1 MPDREI
7 QHARTLSK
15 VLDHFLVDP
24 ILGLILPGAGDVAG
38 SLMGLYTVGVA
49 LRRRMSPV
57 IIARM
62 LLNLALDA
70 ILGVVP
76 LLGDIADVAYQAN
89 QRNVKLLEQR
99 ATTGRATARDWLMV
113 VGAALLFVG
122 AVVGTVYLGYRLV
135 SALANAL

>member
-70 ILGVVP
+70 IMGVVP

-99 ATTGRATARDWLMV
+99 AMTGRATARDWLLV

-122 AVVGTVYLGYRLV
+122 AVAGTVYLGYRLV

>member
-7 QHARTLSK
+7 QHARTLSR

-38 SLMGLYTVGVA
+38 SLIGLYTVGVA

-62 LLNLALDA
+62 LLNLAIDA
-70 ILGVVP
+70 LLGVVP
-76 LLGDIADVAYQAN
+76 LLGDIADVAFQAN

-99 ATTGRATARDWLMV
+99 AGTGRATTRDWLMV

-122 AVVGTVYLGYRLV
+122 AIAGTVYVGYRLL

>member
-62 LLNLALDA
+62 LLNLAIDA
-70 ILGVVP
+70 LMGVVP

-113 VGAALLFVG
+113 VGAALLFFA
-122 AVVGTVYLGYRLV
+122 AVAGTVYLGYRLV
-135 SALANAL
+135 SALANAF

>member
-62 LLNLALDA
+62 LLNLAIDA
-70 ILGVVP
+70 IMGVVP

-89 QRNVKLLEQR
+89 KRNVKLLEQR
-99 ATTGRATARDWLMV
+99 AGTGRATARDWLLV

-122 AVVGTVYLGYRLV
+122 AVAGTVYLGYRLV